1 MATEADRLER
11 QRVFVTMHATF
22 KDEEKCRVAM
32 ETIVSDAHAA
42 DGVHSHF
49 WFRSDD
55 GRSLFVVEQYADER
69 ALRMAVR
76 RFTSARVSFFR
87 SIKVDEVAIYGDVS
101 FVIKMLFAALRP
113 KYMNYHDGF
122 SKHVTEASE
131 PSIKGFERERVFVAT
146 NATFAATQSD
156 REAVGRLVTNSYAEP
171 AISSQFWTTSRNG
184 DAVFALEQFVDEKA
198 LANLLAADP
207 TSSAAFLEAIN
218 VGDVTVYG
226 VESEEVKKILTPL
239 EPTYMNYYGGYS
251 K

>member
-42 DGVHSHF
+42 YGVHSHF

-101 FVIKMLFAALRP
+101 FIIKMLFAALRP
-113 KYMNYHDGF
+113 KYMSYHDGY
-122 SKHVTEASE
+122 SKHIAKVSE
-131 PSIKGFERERVFVAT
+131 PGIKGFERKRVFVAT
-146 NATFAATQSD
+146 NATFTATQSD
-156 REAVGRLVTNSYAEP
+156 REAVGQSVTDSYAEP
-171 AISSQFWTTSRNG
+171 GISSQFWTASRDG
-184 DAVFALEQFVDEKA
+184 DALFALEQFADDKA
-198 LANLLAADP
+198 LTDLLTADP
-207 TSSAAFLEAIN
+207 TCLAAFLKAID

-226 VESEEVKKILTPL
+226 VESEEAKAMLAPL
-239 EPTYMNYYGGYS
+239 GPIYMNYYGGYS